1 MDVFDLECEEKK
13 MELGNSSALQQ
24 ELLDWCNDA
33 LVQPDHALL
42 LLDVSADAGI
52 AFIES
57 TIETVKIFGRVR
69 LFGRVRVRSSKEGPS
84 ETTLLVLCECRE
96 KIDLS
101 RVPAEV
107 LPKDGDPP
115 WKIVVVRDK
124 EPDPDDFS
132 AKLRKLQKTSTR

>member
-1 MDVFDLECEEKK
+1 

-42 LLDVSADAGI
+42 LLDVPADAAI

-69 LFGRVRVRSSKEGPS
+69 VRSSREGPAKTS
-84 ETTLLVLCECRE
+84 LLVLCECHE
-96 KIDLS
+96 KIDPS
-101 RVPAEV
+101 RVPADV

-124 EPDPDDFS
+124 EPGPDDFS
-132 AKLRKLQKTSTR
+132 AKLRKLLQEEGKSMTDVQAKNSPKL